1 MTDNAKTF
9 CKQLRA
15 LSSTHFQYLCFHKS
29 HFFFLSL
36 ELRDTKQDRFFHSVD
51 AGNLLPVY
59 PEKKKVVSRLLLL
72 NFVLHLD

>member
-1 MTDNAKTF
+1 MTDNAKTL
-9 CKQLRA
+9 CKRLHA
-15 LSSTHFQYLCFHKS
+15 LSSTHFQYFYLKVI
-29 HFFFLSL
+29 FFLSL

-51 AGNLLPVY
+51 TGNLLPVY